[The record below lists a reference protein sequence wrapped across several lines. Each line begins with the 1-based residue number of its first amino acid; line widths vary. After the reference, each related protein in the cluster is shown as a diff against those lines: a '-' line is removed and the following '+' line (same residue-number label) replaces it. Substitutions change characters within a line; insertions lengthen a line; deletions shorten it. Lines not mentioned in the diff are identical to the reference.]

1 MDLHTYLRRIGYD
14 GPVRADLE
22 TLEGMHRA
30 HWRTVPFENL
40 NIQRGVPI
48 VLDTARNYEK
58 IVERRRG
65 GFCLELTGL
74 FAWALREIGFEVDI
88 LGARVLSPDGVLSEP
103 LSHMALQV
111 HLDEPWLADVGFGG
125 TISRPLRLQEAG
137 PQTDGARSYRI
148 ANDGD
153 HWLVTSLGNT
163 TRSGANQQYL
173 TTLKPREYEDFTGV
187 CHWLQTSPDSL
198 FTTGDLV
205 TLATEE
211 GRATYSEGRLI
222 VTGPEG
228 RVETEVP
235 AHDVAGVLREY
246 FGIEF
251 EV

>member
-1 MDLHTYLRRIGYD
+1 MDLHAYLERIGYD

-22 TLEGMHRA
+22 TLEGMHRT

-48 VLDTARNYEK
+48 VLDRERNFEK
-58 IVERRRG
+58 IVERGRG

-88 LGARVLSPDGVLSEP
+88 LGARALTPDGVLSEP
-103 LSHMALQV
+103 LSHMALLV

-125 TISRPLRLQEAG
+125 TISQPLKLNDAG
-137 PQTDGARSYRI
+137 PQTDGPRSYRI

-153 HWLVTSLGNT
+153 HWLVTCTGNT
-163 TRSGANQQYL
+163 MSGAAQQQYL
-173 TTLKPREYEDFTGV
+173 LTLQPREYGDFTAV
-187 CHWLQTSPDSL
+187 CHWLQTSPASR

-211 GRATYSEGRLI
+211 GRATYSDGRLI
-222 VTGPEG
+222 VTSVEG
-228 RVETEVP
+228 REEREVAAEELP
-235 AHDVAGVLREY
+235 GLLREH
-246 FGIEF
+246 FGIELD
-251 EV
+251 